1 MSKSL
6 YRTEVVREQSRA
18 SLGRILLIRPLSFA
32 FLTAAAAGLVAV
44 VLAFL
49 ALGEYSRKAPVAGV
63 LVPAAGAIRI
73 VAPQAGTL
81 VARVPEG
88 ALVAEGEAIARIGDG
103 RRLADGEGFAARMDG
118 LAAARRLEGLRQR
131 SALEAAAR
139 REREAI
145 TGRIARLA
153 EERDEPLR
161 ESSRLAERAALIDR
175 RVARAAELEAKGFL
189 PPAQRQAVEEERLEH
204 RVREAQARRTLIALA
219 RESEAAQSA
228 LGEAGERHR
237 AQLAALDAQL
247 AALAQ
252 ESLERGLAREA
263 SVTAP
268 AAGIVSAVVAE
279 AGHAVAAGATILTLL
294 PEGSPLEAHLHAPSR
309 SVGFVRPGQ
318 EVRLRYPAFPYQKF
332 GSQRGRVTAVSRSAV
347 PPSELGYGP
356 AEGPRE
362 PLYRIRV
369 ALDEQSVRAYGK
381 PEPLQ
386 AGMRVEAD
394 VLLDRRRLLEWV
406 FEPLAS
412 LAGRT

>member
-1 MSKSL
+1 MGNL
-6 YRTEVVREQSRA
+6 FRPEVIRHAERQGY
-18 SLGRILLIRPLSFA
+18 GRILLIRPLSFA

-49 ALGEYSRKAPVAGV
+49 ALGEYSRKAPVSGV

-118 LAAARRLEGLRQR
+118 LADARRLEGLRQR
-131 SALEAAAR
+131 NALEAAAR

-153 EERDEPLR
+153 EERDEALR
-161 ESSRLAERAALIDR
+161 ESARLTERAAFIDR
-175 RVARAAELEAKGFL
+175 RVARATELEAKGFL

-204 RVREAQARRTLIALA
+204 RVREAQARRSLIALV

-268 AAGIVSAVVAE
+268 AAGVVSAVVAE

-347 PPSELGYGP
+347 PPAELGYGP